1 MFFIPGLDSWPNA
14 MTEPSLPPY
23 SDVVQQTRQLNL
35 GIDAAELHGSLCGLI
50 SGGKAGDREHWL
62 GLALADPD
70 TAPADP
76 ASALDQLYLASV
88 EALASPEL
96 GFALLLPDDDAPV
109 SERGEALVNW
119 CRGFLGGFGLA
130 AGAAPALS
138 EESSEALADIARIA
152 ASDLSYDDPDT
163 DEDALEEVSE
173 FVRVAVMLL
182 HSDCVLGPR
191 HRRSLN

>member
-1 MFFIPGLDSWPNA
+1 MPEL
-14 MTEPSLPPY
+14 SLPPY
-23 SDVVQQTRQLNL
+23 FEVDRQARQLNL

-50 SGGKAGDREHWL
+50 SGGKSGDREHWL

-70 TAPADP
+70 VAPADP
-76 ASALDQLYLASV
+76 ASALDQMYLASIA
-88 EALASPEL
+88 ALSSPEL
-96 GFALLLPDDDAPV
+96 GFALLLPDDEVPV
-109 SERGEALVNW
+109 SERGEALLAW

-130 AGAAPALS
+130 AGAAPAMS
-138 EESSEALADIARIA
+138 EESTEALADLGRIA
-152 ASDLSYDDPDT
+152 ASDLSYDDPDA
-163 DEDALEEVSE
+163 DEEALEEVAE

>member
-1 MFFIPGLDSWPNA
+1 
-14 MTEPSLPPY
+14 MTDLSLPLY
-23 SDVVQQTRQLNL
+23 SGVANQVGELRL
-35 GIDAAELHGSLCGLI
+35 GLDAAELHGNLCGLI
-50 SGGKAGDREHWL
+50 SGGNAGDRVRWL

-70 TAPADP
+70 IAPAD
-76 ASALDQLYLASV
+76 AGSALDQLYLASV
-88 EALASPEL
+88 EALSSPEL

-138 EESSEALADIARIA
+138 DESSEALADIARIA
-152 ASDLSYDDPDT
+152 SSDLSYDDPEA
-163 DEDALEEVSE
+163 DEDALEEVAE

>member
-1 MFFIPGLDSWPNA
+1 
-14 MTEPSLPPY
+14 MTEPSLPLY
-23 SDVVQQTRQLNL
+23 SGVANQVGELRL
-35 GIDAAELHGSLCGLI
+35 GLDTAELHGSLCGLI
-50 SGGKAGDREHWL
+50 SGGKIGSRELWL

-70 TAPADP
+70 IAPADP
-76 ASALDQLYLASV
+76 GSALDQMYLASV

-96 GFALLLPDDDAPV
+96 GFVLLLPEDDAPV

-138 EESSEALADIARIA
+138 EESREALADIARIA
-152 ASDLSYDDPDT
+152 SSDLSYDDPEA
-163 DEDALEEVSE
+163 DEDALEEVAE

>member
-1 MFFIPGLDSWPNA
+1 

-23 SDVVQQTRQLNL
+23 FEIDRQARQLSL

-50 SGGKAGDREHWL
+50 SGGKSGDREQWL

-70 TAPADP
+70 TAPAD
-76 ASALDQLYLASV
+76 SGSTLDLMYLASV

-96 GFALLLPDDDAPV
+96 GFVLLLPDDDAPV

-152 ASDLSYDDPDT
+152 ASDLCYDDPDT
-163 DEDALEEVSE
+163 DEDAFEEVSE

>member
-1 MFFIPGLDSWPNA
+1 MP
-14 MTEPSLPPY
+14 EPSLPPY
-23 SDVVQQTRQLNL
+23 SEADRQARQLHL

-70 TAPADP
+70 TAPVDP
-76 ASALDQLYLASV
+76 ASALDRMYLASI
-88 EALASPEL
+88 EALSSPEL
-96 GFALLLPDDDAPV
+96 GFALLLPDDDMPV
-109 SERGEALVNW
+109 SERGEALLAW

-130 AGAAPALS
+130 AGAAPAMS
-138 EESSEALADIARIA
+138 EESSEALADLGRIA
-152 ASDLSYDDPDT
+152 SSDLSYDDPDA
-163 DEDALEEVSE
+163 DEDALEEVAE